1 MAAGDTDDEGDDSD
15 DSSPSMTP
23 STRSADESA
32 ARSCVMHVSNLV
44 MKFMLGLSE
53 KHRVYNRSSF
63 PRPED
68 APASQKSGVV
78 SAPLKRAF
86 KAGKDLVKRVR
97 KMSS

>member
-1 MAAGDTDDEGDDSD
+1 
-15 DSSPSMTP
+15 
-23 STRSADESA
+23 
-32 ARSCVMHVSNLV
+32 

-63 PRPED
+63 PRPGD

-97 KMSS
+97 KMSSMLSRSNIKAAALTRVQHANNVRALRFHRSVIFCAAT